1 MCEMQEGWIFRMSCE
16 HWVIRQKSFAIVAR
30 AQLPVGRKSGVTCRT
45 SRSIWL
51 PLSGMFLKHVAN
63 KLRHDH
69 GFSDLATSSPIT
81 EASSDALPAFS
92 LDWAGPVTT
101 EPAAQAIVS
110 PLEPDYIHRPVT
122 ANGASRQSSALTT
135 DKHEFTRG

>member
-1 MCEMQEGWIFRMSCE
+1 
-16 HWVIRQKSFAIVAR
+16 
-30 AQLPVGRKSGVTCRT
+30 
-45 SRSIWL
+45 
-51 PLSGMFLKHVAN
+51 MFLKHVAN

-69 GFSDLATSSPIT
+69 GFSDLTTSSPIT

-92 LDWAGPVTT
+92 LAWPGPVTT

-122 ANGASRQSSALTT
+122 ANGAITRSFALTT
-135 DKHEFTRG
+135 DISEFSRSCTA